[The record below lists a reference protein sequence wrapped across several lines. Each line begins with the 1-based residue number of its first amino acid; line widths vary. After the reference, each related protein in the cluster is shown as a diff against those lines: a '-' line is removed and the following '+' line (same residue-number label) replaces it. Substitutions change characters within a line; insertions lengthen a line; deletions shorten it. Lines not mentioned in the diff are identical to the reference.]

1 MRLSGV
7 KKFAIGAFAAG
18 MLVVGALAAPAQAQV
33 RGVRS
38 GGRVVVVRR
47 PFFGPRFY
55 GPGWWGYPYYGY
67 YGYSYFGDPIAYQ
80 KEQGYSD
87 GLSRGKDDAK
97 HAKADDPTSHKHY
110 QNSNSLAYRQAFL
123 QGYNDGYQARNQ

>member
-1 MRLSGV
+1 MTLNGI

-18 MLVVGALAAPAQAQV
+18 MLMVGVLAAPAQAQV
-33 RGVRS
+33 RAGFRP

-67 YGYSYFGDPIAYQ
+67 GYSYGDPIEYQ
-80 KEQGYSD
+80 KEMGYSD

-97 HAKADDPTSHKHY
+97 HARPDDP
-110 QNSNSLAYRQAFL
+110 NSQKRYRNSSSLAYRQAFV
-123 QGYNDGYQARNQ
+123 QGYSDGYQAKMQ

>member
-1 MRLSGV
+1 MTLNGIKR
-7 KKFAIGAFAAG
+7 FAIGAFAAG
-18 MLVVGALAAPAQAQV
+18 MLMVGVLAAPAQAQV
-33 RGVRS
+33 RVARP

-67 YGYSYFGDPIAYQ
+67 GYSYSDPIAYQ
-80 KEQGYSD
+80 KEMGYSD

-97 HAKADDPTSHKHY
+97 HARADDPNGHKHY
-110 QNSNSLAYRQAFL
+110 RDSSSLAYRQAFL
-123 QGYNDGYQARNQ
+123 QGYNDGYQAKMQ

>member
-1 MRLSGV
+1 MTLNGIKR
-7 KKFAIGAFAAG
+7 FAVGAFAVG
-18 MLVVGALAAPAQAQV
+18 MLMVGALAAPAQAQGRVV
-33 RGVRS
+33 RP

-67 YGYSYFGDPIAYQ
+67 GYSYGDPIAYQ
-80 KEQGYSD
+80 KEMGYSD

-97 HAKADDPTSHKHY
+97 HARADDPNSHKHY
-110 QNSNSLAYRQAFL
+110 RDSNSLAYKQAFV
-123 QGYNDGYQARNQ
+123 QGYNDGYQARTQ